1 MGHWMLS
8 KALALRHETLAQL
21 QGGDADEL
29 QSNASYTGSNV
40 TQCPEAWAEVQ
51 GWQDNDVRLLI
62 PYLDAKVS
70 HPLSIEAEPIAV
82 EPVTMEPIT
91 FEVNHQERERVLST
105 RPVPAVQPGS
115 STTSSRAIRPP
126 SPRPPAVFGIGTR
139 PPTPREGR
147 RSDREGRKPWEVQED
162 EQVAFETAEER
173 RPDPDHWEK
182 TRQRAGIPSEG
193 KKSEEK
199 EVQTH
204 CKPLPGL
211 IVLTRA
217 ANTLFWCLAAW
228 RQAVSFLRLQRSL
241 VSKHSE
247 LEEALQLGR
256 QLSTFSQSEEAT
268 CRELREELRSAREA
282 ATTARERDVELQQMQ
297 VQVQQMQGMQ
307 HSFYHQEGQ
316 EMRLLRKEL
325 EHTKMCEAEN
335 AQAECAILRAVREE
349 IAVKRQKD
357 HDLFRNELQ
366 AEQEASE
373 ALRQTLKSLSAD
385 AEATSRP
392 RKNGASLRKILKLHS
407 DLPEADSQHLVSL
420 ASEEATQMR
429 QKALEAENRC
439 NALSDELHVQDIIC
453 RRLRLDEGHF
463 ELEENQLAEQR
474 LAERQALE
482 RNEIHTERM
491 AHELQE
497 ELRQSLRQQHELQE
511 THAAHAKKLAE
522 MAEAERQSAASKLY
536 QVEFQAH
543 EMRRRHEQ
551 AEEAWSRHVQEGK
564 IGARVWA
571 GRVAKELERIQQ
583 TKLLRACVLEWWREL
598 SLKGD
603 FAEKGLTRELLSPP
617 SAVSANAADEALRR
631 AEARCEISRLRSQA
645 LEAEL
650 AAALEDTQDE
660 SDEARTPHT
669 TPLWSERAEESI
681 PPSRWDPRQADLQI
695 RQLSHWAFDGLFF
708 LMRSVFVTWRD
719 QQKTQKHLV
728 QAFSSSSTF
737 LVTSLTT
744 LCCRALFAVWLQAT
758 LASKGR
764 LQYMQTR
771 HLRPGIL
778 RRANRRTQG
787 ALRLLERLW
796 LLRFAFSLWSTVAIA
811 PSATGLQAP
820 HRGAS
825 AP

>member
-91 FEVNHQERERVLST
+91 FE
-105 RPVPAVQPGS
+105 A
-115 STTSSRAIRPP
+115 
-126 SPRPPAVFGIGTR
+126 
-139 PPTPREGR
+139 
-147 RSDREGRKPWEVQED
+147 
-162 EQVAFETAEER
+162 
-173 RPDPDHWEK
+173 
-182 TRQRAGIPSEG
+182 
-193 KKSEEK
+193 
-199 EVQTH
+199 
-204 CKPLPGL
+204 
-211 IVLTRA
+211 
-217 ANTLFWCLAAW
+217 
-228 RQAVSFLRLQRSL
+228 RL
-241 VSKHSE
+241 
-247 LEEALQLGR
+247 
-256 QLSTFSQSEEAT
+256 
-268 CRELREELRSAREA
+268 
-282 ATTARERDVELQQMQ
+282 
-297 VQVQQMQGMQ
+297 
-307 HSFYHQEGQ
+307 
-316 EMRLLRKEL
+316 
-325 EHTKMCEAEN
+325 
-335 AQAECAILRAVREE
+335 
-349 IAVKRQKD
+349 
-357 HDLFRNELQ
+357 
-366 AEQEASE
+366 
-373 ALRQTLKSLSAD
+373 
-385 AEATSRP
+385 
-392 RKNGASLRKILKLHS
+392 
-407 DLPEADSQHLVSL
+407 
-420 ASEEATQMR
+420 
-429 QKALEAENRC
+429 
-439 NALSDELHVQDIIC
+439 
-453 RRLRLDEGHF
+453 
-463 ELEENQLAEQR
+463 
-474 LAERQALE
+474 
-482 RNEIHTERM
+482 
-491 AHELQE
+491 
-497 ELRQSLRQQHELQE
+497 
-511 THAAHAKKLAE
+511 
-522 MAEAERQSAASKLY
+522 
-536 QVEFQAH
+536 
-543 EMRRRHEQ
+543 
-551 AEEAWSRHVQEGK
+551 
-564 IGARVWA
+564 VWA

-603 FAEKGLTRELLSPP
+603 FAEKGLTRSP
-617 SAVSANAADEALRR
+617 SG
-631 AEARCEISRLRSQA
+631 EISRLRSQA

-650 AAALEDTQDE
+650 AAALEDTQEGIPTIGSHAAHD
-660 SDEARTPHT
+660 SFV
-669 TPLWSERAEESI
+669 ESI